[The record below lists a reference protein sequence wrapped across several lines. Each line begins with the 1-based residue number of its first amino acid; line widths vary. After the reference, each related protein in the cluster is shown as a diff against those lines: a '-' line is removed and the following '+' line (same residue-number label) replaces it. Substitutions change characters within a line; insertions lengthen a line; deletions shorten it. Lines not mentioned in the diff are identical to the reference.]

1 MILSPAEALAKRE
14 ELIQRGYTTIP
25 RVMPAKLVEELR
37 AWSDG
42 IFART
47 RVRYEIRYQGSDLFV
62 YTERGWSAMA
72 PDQRQRVGGRSAA
85 LPPTRWRR
93 GRSTCRRNWRC
104 AGRSGWRTC
113 TRTRWLIILSK
124 PAHGPPLYWHQDFM
138 QWDSPRAATPW
149 PTRIFLSYYLVDTT
163 RENGCLRVIPG
174 SHRTRHR
181 LHDIL
186 PDAHG
191 EELQTLEDLSH
202 PAFADN
208 PDAVDV
214 PLGGRRPADRRRP
227 PAACGVAQPERPAP
241 HPAAGL
247 ARRVLVPGAAK
258 LVDRGDPRRRQKR
271 RSHGAVR
278 SHQDPQP
285 LHRLTARVCRSAGLP
300 ILARLP
306 STVFVCNTMY
316 STSVAYNSWRS
327 GCQEQ

>member
-72 PDQRQRVGGRSAA
+72 PDQRQRAEDD
-85 LPPTRWRR
+85 PRR
-93 GRSTCRRNWRC
+93 FLHPM
-104 AGRSGWRTC
+104 A
-113 TRTRWLIILSK
+113 TRTIDLPAQLAVCREIGLENLHSDEVLIILSK
-124 PAHGPPLYWHQDFM
+124 PTHGPPLYWHQDFM

-191 EELQTLEDLSH
+191 EELQALEDLSH
-202 PAFADN
+202 PAFADYA
-208 PDAVDV
+208 DAVDV
-214 PLGGRRPADRRRP
+214 LLGAGDLLIADARLLHAAWPNRSDRRRTLLLAWHDAFSFP
-227 PAACGVAQPERPAP
+227 EPPSWWTAEIPAAVRNA
-241 HPAAGL
+241 
-247 ARRVLVPGAAK
+247 
-258 LVDRGDPRRRQKR
+258 DP
-271 RSHGAVR
+271 
-278 SHQDPQP
+278 
-285 LHRLTARVCRSAGLP
+285 TARYEATRT
-300 ILARLP
+300 P
-306 STVFVCNTMY
+306 SHY
-316 STSVAYNSWRS
+316 IA
-327 GCQEQ
+327 

>member
-1 MILSPAEALAKRE
+1 MILSPAEALSKRE
-14 ELIQRGYTTIP
+14 ELIQRGYTSIP
-25 RVMPAKLVEELR
+25 KVMPADLVEELR

-47 RVRYEIRYQGSDLFV
+47 HV
-62 YTERGWSAMA
+62 
-72 PDQRQRVGGRSAA
+72 
-85 LPPTRWRR
+85 
-93 GRSTCRRNWRC
+93 
-104 AGRSGWRTC
+104 
-113 TRTRWLIILSK
+113 
-124 PAHGPPLYWHQDFM
+124 

-149 PTRIFLSYYLVDTT
+149 STRRGNRLSARHT
-163 RENGCLRVIPG
+163 RQSPHTPSPAR
-174 SHRTRHR
+174 
-181 LHDIL
+181 
-186 PDAHG
+186 
-191 EELQTLEDLSH
+191 H
-202 PAFADN
+202 PARRPWRGAAG
-208 PDAVDV
+208 PGGPVASRLRRQSGCRGRAVA
-214 PLGGRRPADRRRP
+214 GRRPADRRRP

-278 SHQDPQP
+278 SHQDPQS

>member
-14 ELIQRGYTTIP
+14 ELFQRGYTSIP
-25 RVMPAKLVEELR
+25 KVMPAKLVEELR

-47 RVRYEIRYQGSDLFV
+47 HVRYEIRYQGSDLFV
-62 YTERGWSAMA
+62 YTERGWSTMA
-72 PDQRQRVGGRSAA
+72 PEQRQRVADD
-85 LPPTRWRR
+85 PRR
-93 GRSTCRRNWRC
+93 FPDPM
-104 AGRSGWRTC
+104 A
-113 TRTRWLIILSK
+113 TRTIDLPAQLAVCREIGLENLHSDEVLIILSK

-149 PTRIFLSYYLVDTT
+149 STRRGKTAVCASS
-163 RENGCLRVIPG
+163 PG
-174 SHRTRHR
+174 SHRTRHG

-191 EELQTLEDLSH
+191 EELQALEDLSH

-214 PLGGRRPADRRRP
+214 LLGGRRPADRRRP

-278 SHQDPQP
+278 SHQDPQS